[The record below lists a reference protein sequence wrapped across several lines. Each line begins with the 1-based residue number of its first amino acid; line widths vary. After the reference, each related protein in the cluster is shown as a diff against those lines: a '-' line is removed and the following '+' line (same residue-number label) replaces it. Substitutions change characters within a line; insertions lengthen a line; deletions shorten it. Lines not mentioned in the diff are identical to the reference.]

1 MSKEEREHAKVV
13 GFDVALA
20 LAVLYCVME
29 VALDAYC
36 TVTGCRR
43 SFALPS
49 WPYLVA
55 MTLFAAPFTLGVMQA
70 TAVWQ
75 AIADR
80 IRGRSKSDDPADYRG
95 T

>member
-13 GFDVALA
+13 GFYVALG
-20 LAVLYCVME
+20 LAVLYCITE
-29 VALDAYC
+29 VAL
-36 TVTGCRR
+36 
-43 SFALPS
+43 ALPS